1 MKLYEYKLNTVNP
14 FLSDT
19 VNHIERGEKV
29 IMMGNKDADM
39 MINKDGDIQAHSLFA
54 KKIKIDKA
62 QFAKIY
68 LGSLAAWFEL
78 SKTGIRMFTYI
89 VQTIKPNQDSFM
101 LHYAKCMEQTG
112 YKSKKSISNGLKELI
127 ENKFI
132 ARGENQYI
140 YFINPT
146 IFFNGDRITFL
157 EQYEIKKELQSKH
170 KPSLDA

>member
-1 MKLYEYKLNTVNP
+1 MKLYEYKLNTENP
-14 FLSDT
+14 FLNET
-19 VNHIERGEKV
+19 AYHIERGEKV
-29 IMMGNKDADM
+29 ILMGNKDKDL
-39 MINKDGDIQAHSLFA
+39 MIDKETGDVQAHSVFA
-54 KKIKIDKA
+54 KRVKIDKA

-68 LGSLAAWFEL
+68 LGSLAAWFDL

-89 VQTIKPNQDSFM
+89 VQMLKPNSDTFM
-101 LHYAKCMEQTG
+101 LNYKKCMEQTG
-112 YKSKKSISNGLKELI
+112 YKSKKSITSGLKELI

-157 EQYEIKKELQSKH
+157 ERYEIKKEKEQKKLS
-170 KPSLDA
+170 